1 MSFWLAVKT
10 SSQCVHVFRRM
21 ALIQVVDS
29 DSMFWLGAVA
39 LTSLLAWVILHVCYN
54 AFLHPLRQYPGPRL
68 WAATR
73 LPWCWYQAHGRL
85 NQKLLE
91 LHLRYGRIVRVA
103 PNELSY
109 NSEEAWRAIYG
120 LRSDEMGKDPIF
132 SLRTPT
138 GVQNIL
144 TADRQTHTRQRRLL
158 SHAFSEKALRE
169 QEGIIQGYV
178 DQLMKQLA
186 ARANNGPQNMVDW
199 FTFTAYDLIRDL
211 SFGERFH
218 CLDTVEYDPFV
229 KSIQAISKELTF
241 IQMLAY
247 YKLLSLRQLFMPKAF
262 AGARA
267 QNMQRVIETVNRRVD
282 RNTDRKDFLHYILA
296 AMETEKGMSRAE
308 MNVNAFSFSI
318 AGSESSATAL
328 SAFTYYTLS
337 RVSVY
342 DRLVA
347 EIRGTFDAYEQI
359 DIPSTAQLSYLNA
372 VLQEMLRIY
381 PPVAV
386 TLPRVVPVNGAVID
400 GDFVPAG
407 VTVGVNHFACY
418 HDPRNFH
425 RPQEFLPERW
435 LPECQAQGPFSKDCQ
450 KSCQPFSFGP
460 RNCLGKNLAWAE
472 MRLIAAKL
480 LFLFDME
487 IDETSKGWTDGQKVF
502 GFWVKPPLFVKL
514 MQRGC

>member
-1 MSFWLAVKT
+1 
-10 SSQCVHVFRRM
+10 
-21 ALIQVVDS
+21 
-29 DSMFWLGAVA
+29 
-39 LTSLLAWVILHVCYN
+39 
-54 AFLHPLRQYPGPRL
+54 
-68 WAATR
+68 
-73 LPWCWYQAHGRL
+73 
-85 NQKLLE
+85 
-91 LHLRYGRIVRVA
+91 
-103 PNELSY
+103 
-109 NSEEAWRAIYG
+109 
-120 LRSDEMGKDPIF
+120 
-132 SLRTPT
+132 
-138 GVQNIL
+138 
-144 TADRQTHTRQRRLL
+144 
-158 SHAFSEKALRE
+158 
-169 QEGIIQGYV
+169 
-178 DQLMKQLA
+178 
-186 ARANNGPQNMVDW
+186 
-199 FTFTAYDLIRDL
+199 
-211 SFGERFH
+211 
-218 CLDTVEYDPFV
+218 
-229 KSIQAISKELTF
+229 
-241 IQMLAY
+241 MLAY
-247 YKLLSLRQLFMPKAF
+247 YKLLSLRQLFMSKAF
-262 AGARA
+262 SGARA

-342 DRLVA
+342 DRLIA

-359 DIPSTAQLSYLNA
+359 DISSTAQLSYLNA
-372 VLQEMLRIY
+372 VLQETLRIY

-386 TLPRVVPVNGAVID
+386 TLPRVVPVNGTVID

-502 GFWVKPPLFVKL
+502 GFWVKPPLFVRL
-514 MQRGC
+514 MHRGC

>member
-1 MSFWLAVKT
+1 MS
-10 SSQCVHVFRRM
+10 
-21 ALIQVVDS
+21 
-29 DSMFWLGAVA
+29 LGGMVELGLFA
-39 LTSLLAWVILHVCYN
+39 LTSLLALFLLHVCYN
-54 AFLHPLRQYPGPRL
+54 AFLHPLRQYPGPKL

-73 LPWCWYQAHGRL
+73 LPWCWYQSHGRL

-91 LHLRYGRIVRVA
+91 LHLRYGPTVRVA

-109 NSEEAWRAIYG
+109 NTEEAWRAIYG
-120 LRSDEMGKDPIF
+120 PRSDEMGKDAVF
-132 SLRTPT
+132 SQRTPT

-158 SHAFSEKALRE
+158 SHAFSEKALRG
-169 QEGIIQGYV
+169 QEGIIQEYV

-186 ARANNGPQNMVDW
+186 ARAKDGPQDMVDW
-199 FTFTAYDLIRDL
+199 FTFIAYDLIRDL

-218 CLDTVEYDPFV
+218 CLDTAEYDPFV
-229 KSIQAISKELTF
+229 RSIRAISKELTF
-241 IQMLAY
+241 IQMFAY
-247 YKLLSLRQLFMPKAF
+247 YNLLSLRQLLMPKAI

-267 QNMQRVIETVNRRVD
+267 QNMQRVIDTVNRRVA

-328 SAFTYYTLS
+328 SAFVYYTLS
-337 RVSVY
+337 HVSVY

-347 EIRGTFDAYEQI
+347 EIRGAFETYEQI
-359 DIPSTAQLSYLNA
+359 DISSLVQLSYLNA
-372 VLQEMLRIY
+372 VLQETLRIY

-386 TLPRVVPVNGAVID
+386 TLPRVVPANGAVID
-400 GDFVPAG
+400 GKFVPGG

-425 RPQEFLPERW
+425 RPDEFLPERW
-435 LPECQAQGPFSKDCQ
+435 LPEYQEQEPFLKDCQ
-450 KSCQPFSFGP
+450 KSFQPFSFGP

-487 IDETSKGWTDGQKVF
+487 LDERSRGWTDGQKIF
-502 GFWVKPPLFVKL
+502 GFWVKPSLFVKL
-514 MQRGC
+514 VQRDG

>member
-1 MSFWLAVKT
+1 
-10 SSQCVHVFRRM
+10 M
-21 ALIQVVDS
+21 ALTQVVS
-29 DSMFWLGAVA
+29 LGPMFGLGAAA
-39 LTSLLAWVILHVCYN
+39 LTSLLACIVLYVCYN
-54 AFLHPLRQYPGPRL
+54 AFLHPLRRYPGPRL

-73 LPWCWYQAHGRL
+73 LPWCWYQAQGRL

-91 LHLRYGRIVRVA
+91 LHLRYGHIVRVA

-109 NSEEAWRAIYG
+109 NSEQAWRAIYG
-120 LRSDEMGKDPIF
+120 PRSDEMGKDPVF

-178 DQLMKQLA
+178 DQLMRQLA
-186 ARANNGPQNMVDW
+186 ARANDGPQNMVDW
-199 FTFTAYDLIRDL
+199 FTFIAYDLIRDL

-218 CLDTVEYDPFV
+218 CLNTAEYDPFV
-229 KSIQAISKELTF
+229 RSIRAISKELTF

-247 YKLLSLRQLFMPKAF
+247 YNLLSFRQLFMPKSI

-267 QNMQRVIETVNRRVD
+267 QNMQRVIETVNCRVA

-328 SAFTYYTLS
+328 SAFTYYILS
-337 RVSVY
+337 HVSVY
-342 DRLVA
+342 DRLIA
-347 EIRGTFDAYEQI
+347 EIRGAFEKYEQI
-359 DIPSTAQLSYLNA
+359 DIPSVTQMPYLNA
-372 VLQEMLRIY
+372 VLQETLRIY
-381 PPVAV
+381 PPVVV
-386 TLPRVVPVNGAVID
+386 TLPRVVPANGAVID
-400 GDFVPAG
+400 GKFVPAG

-418 HDPRNFH
+418 HDPRNFY

-435 LPECQAQGPFSKDCQ
+435 LPECQEKGPFSIDRP

-472 MRLIAAKL
+472 MRLIAAKM

-487 IDETSKGWTDGQKVF
+487 LVGTGKGWADGQKVF
-502 GFWVKPPLFVKL
+502 GFWVKPQLLVRLVPRAG
-514 MQRGC
+514 QR